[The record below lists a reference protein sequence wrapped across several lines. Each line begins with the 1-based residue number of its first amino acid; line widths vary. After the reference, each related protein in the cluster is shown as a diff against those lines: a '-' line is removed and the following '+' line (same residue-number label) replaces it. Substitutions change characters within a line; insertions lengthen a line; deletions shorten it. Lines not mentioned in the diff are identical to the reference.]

1 MEGVS
6 SIFGHFGHNEIVI
19 KHADAGLGDSAIHP
33 LRCRPL
39 WGVQGGRAPLGEPCR
54 AIQREREGESRETQR
69 GQRGAG
75 RGSLVAGGQHGT
87 GQGCGARG
95 GLLEGRGGHGATG
108 TLVGMVVAA

>member
-1 MEGVS
+1 MQSHSE
-6 SIFGHFGHNEIVI
+6 
-19 KHADAGLGDSAIHP
+19 
-33 LRCRPL
+33 
-39 WGVQGGRAPLGEPCR
+39 
-54 AIQREREGESRETQR
+54 REREGESRETQR

-108 TLVGMVVAA
+108 TLVGMVVAASVADSKGAGWSVGWPYPCTPPAMWSQ